1 MPQIYIQISL
11 QSLSNGFNVM
21 EGEDEKKE
29 ECVYLIRCLNDTFR
43 SSSSIALK
51 LLMNTTKI
59 RTQTIRI
66 PGDQIVLSQESSLI
80 AGNKY

>member
-1 MPQIYIQISL
+1 MPQIYTDLFAITFKWIQ
-11 QSLSNGFNVM
+11 SNGRRRR
-21 EGEDEKKE
+21 KKE
-29 ECVYLIRCLNDTFR
+29 ESVYLIRCLNDTFR